1 MSNFICPTLSA
12 RGALTS
18 APAVQLGAVLGHIL
32 GRSAPTV
39 TTAAVR
45 LFSLLGYFG
54 ALIKRKIIYREKREK
69 KGVSIYKGVRNGLVS
84 ALCALAVGALS

>member
-1 MSNFICPTLSA
+1 
-12 RGALTS
+12 
-18 APAVQLGAVLGHIL
+18 
-32 GRSAPTV
+32 
-39 TTAAVR
+39 
-45 LFSLLGYFG
+45 LGYFG